1 LSHHGGSFNAAT
13 AKEHTKYGF
22 DVSPD
27 SLYGAL
33 DRFAQFFISP
43 LFEASR
49 IEREMKAVDSKNK
62 YILNND
68 RRRLKQLER
77 HLSNP
82 EHVHSKFGTGNLKTL
97 NIEGIREI
105 LIKFYEQFY
114 SANLMKL
121 VIYGRESLD
130 ELQSWTEELF
140 SSVKNS
146 QVTRPEWQGQP
157 WDLENKKNLLI
168 QAKTLK
174 EMRSMYITWLIP
186 DQRPYYKTKPEEYLT
201 HLIEHE
207 GEGSLYQS
215 LKTRGWIT
223 SLSADCNSNAHGY
236 NFFRISLDLSQSGWE
251 NYEEILKWIV
261 QYVSLLRQWGPS
273 ERIFEE
279 CRQLNEIYFKFREKG
294 DPSTFTRQL
303 ATSMQEYQ
311 NDPRLILAGPFII
324 EKFDSACIQDLINH
338 ITCDRMRVT
347 RASSDDLEVIELEPW
362 YGTEYQLGKLS
373 DDLLNTLKRIEGG
386 EEFLKQEEL
395 KLPEKNIFIPEN
407 FKVPISP
414 ASSDPLKE
422 PKLLRSGSLNLW
434 HKLDDTFE
442 QPKSQIFVL
451 FRTPN
456 ISSSPRNVQLVLLFK
471 DLLEHNL
478 VLYDA
483 SLAGLYYE
491 FNVVAEGFEI
501 EISGFTD
508 KLPELLK
515 ECLKALKELK
525 FSAIDVEV
533 IKDRQL
539 RSLMNFPRKEPY
551 LQASH
556 HLSSLLTEPNYSIES
571 RVQVLREL
579 KVETVLR
586 LFNEENYFENEIAN
600 SGRIEILTHGSIEEE
615 EAKNIANLV
624 EETFKKAQ
632 SQVVDDWK
640 QSIVK
645 FERPSEIY
653 FVPPS
658 SFSLDDPNS
667 SVELFFPIGTLD
679 NIKLRTLTT
688 LFAQIFHEP
697 FYSTLRTTEQL
708 GYIVNLGLRV
718 KGILT
723 GIRVSI
729 QSEKDPLYLDSRIE
743 AFLSESVPEI
753 LKKMTEN
760 DFKLHCSSLKLDL
773 TQKKKTLAG
782 ESRQYWN
789 AILSGSNDFLR
800 HWIDSKVLETLTI
813 ESVKEFYENYLKPTG
828 KLRTKISVHIWSKL
842 AIKSVSTNS
851 SINIDEIYKKFPIV
865 IKGNRDEFV
874 KSMKLYPCTYTPPRN
889 LK

>member
-1 LSHHGGSFNAAT
+1 LSEHGGSSNAFT
-13 AKEHTKYGF
+13 CEEHTNYFF

-43 LFEASR
+43 LFDASGT
-49 IEREMKAVDSKNK
+49 EREMKAVDSENKKN
-62 YILNND
+62 LNND
-68 RRRLKQLER
+68 HWRLNQLEK

-82 EHVHSKFGTGNLKTL
+82 EHAYSKFGTGNLETL
-97 NIEGIREI
+97 NVEGIREI
-105 LIKFYEQFY
+105 LIKFHEQFY

-146 QVTRPEWQGQP
+146 QVTRPEWPGQP
-157 WDLENKKNLLI
+157 WDLESKKNLLI

-186 DQRPYYKTKPEEYLT
+186 DQRPYYNTKPEQYLT
-201 HLIEHE
+201 HLIGHE

-223 SLSADCNSNAHGY
+223 SLSAGCDSDAHGY
-236 NFFRISLDLSQSGWE
+236 NFFQISLDLSPSGWE
-251 NYEEILKWIV
+251 NYEEILKWII
-261 QYVSLLRQWGPS
+261 QYVSLLRLWGPH
-273 ERIFEE
+273 EGIFEE
-279 CRQLNEIYFKFREKG
+279 CRQLSEINFKFREKG
-294 DPSTFTRQL
+294 DPSTFTHQL
-303 ATSMQEYQ
+303 ATWMQQYQ
-311 NDPRLILAGPFII
+311 NDPRLILAGPFIS
-324 EKFDSACIQDLINH
+324 EKYDSACIQDLMNH
-338 ITCDRMRVT
+338 LTCDRMRVT
-347 RASSDDLEVIELEPW
+347 RASSNDLEVIELEPW
-362 YGTEYQLGKLS
+362 YGTEYQIGKLS
-373 DDLLNTLKRIEGG
+373 DDLLNSLKRIEGG
-386 EEFLKQEEL
+386 EEYLKQEEM

-442 QPKSQIFVL
+442 QPKSQISVF
-451 FRTPN
+451 FRTPSL
-456 ISSSPRNVQLVLLFK
+456 SSSPKNAQLGLLFK
-471 DLLEHNL
+471 DLLKHCL

-483 SLAGLYYE
+483 TLAGLYYD
-491 FNVVAEGFEI
+491 FIVLAEGFEVKI
-501 EISGFTD
+501 TGFTD

-525 FSAIDVEV
+525 YSAIDVEV

-539 RSLMNFPRKEPY
+539 RSLLNFPREAPY
-551 LQASH
+551 WHASY
-556 HLSSLLTEPNYSIES
+556 HLNSLLTEPNHSIES
-571 RVQVLREL
+571 RVKVLREL
-579 KVETVLR
+579 KVEKVLK

-615 EAKNIANLV
+615 EAKNLANLV
-624 EETFKKAQ
+624 EETFKKTE
-632 SQVVDDWK
+632 SLSDWK
-640 QSIVK
+640 QRIVK
-645 FERPSEIY
+645 FDRPSEIY
-653 FVPPS
+653 FIPPS
-658 SFSLDDPNS
+658 SFSLDNPNC
-667 SVELFFPIGTLD
+667 SVELFFPIGTLE
-679 NIKLRTLTT
+679 NIKLRTLTA
-688 LFAQIFHEP
+688 LFVQIFNEP
-697 FYSTLRTTEQL
+697 FFDTLRTTEQL
-708 GYIVNLGLRV
+708 GYIVTLGLRE
-718 KGILT
+718 KGTLT
-723 GIRVSI
+723 GIRFLI
-729 QSEKDPLYLDSRIE
+729 QSERDPLYLDSRIE

-760 DFKLHCSSLKLDL
+760 ENDFKLHCSSLKLDL

-782 ESRQYWN
+782 ESKQHWD

-800 HWIDSKVLETLTI
+800 PFIDSKVLDTLTI
-813 ESVKEFYENYLKPTG
+813 ENVKEFYENYLNSTG
-828 KLRTKISVHIWSKL
+828 KLRRKVSVHIWSKS
-842 AIKSVSTNS
+842 AIKSANLD
-851 SINIDEIYKKFPIV
+851 IDEIYKNFPIV

-874 KSMKLYPCTYTPPRN
+874 KSMELYPSIYTP
-889 LK
+889 K